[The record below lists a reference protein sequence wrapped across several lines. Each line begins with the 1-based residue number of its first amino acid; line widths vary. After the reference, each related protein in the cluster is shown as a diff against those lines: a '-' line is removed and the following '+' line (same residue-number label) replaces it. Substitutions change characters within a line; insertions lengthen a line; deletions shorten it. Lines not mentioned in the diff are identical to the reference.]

1 MALNLNLMMILCFA
15 LTLTAATLGNAI
27 QYVVY
32 NNALSTLGGCR
43 FDQEIGVEYVQ
54 QTLILATDF
63 IDALFGLNN
72 NVAAVNKVT
81 ITVENIDGVAFATSD
96 NIIHVSAG
104 YIERYP
110 GRDIKADITGV
121 IYHEIVHILLSNG
134 NNTVQPPSG
143 LVEGMADFVRLRAG
157 YVADSWA
164 PVGVGFKW
172 DQGYEV
178 TAYFLDYC
186 ESIRVGFVAD
196 LYKLI
201 MQNGYN
207 ESYFQ
212 GLLGMPVSQ
221 LWTNYKAFHDL
232 TN

>member
-1 MALNLNLMMILCFA
+1 MALNLNHMILCFA

-32 NNALSTLGGCR
+32 NNALSTLGGSR
-43 FDQEIGVEYVQ
+43 FDKEIGVEYVQ
-54 QTLILATDF
+54 QTLFVATNF
-63 IDALFGLNN
+63 IDTLFGLNN
-72 NVAAVNKVT
+72 NVAAVSNVT

-121 IYHEIVHILLSNG
+121 IYHEMVHILLFNG
-134 NNTVQPPSG
+134 NHTARPPSG

-157 YVADSWA
+157 YVSHSWA

-178 TAYFLDYC
+178 TAYFLDFC
-186 ESIRVGFVAD
+186 QSIRLGFVAD
-196 LYKLI
+196 LNKLI
-201 MQNGYN
+201 MQHGYS
-207 ESYFQ
+207 ESYFHR
-212 GLLGMPVSQ
+212 LLGMPVSQ
-221 LWTNYKAFHDL
+221 LWANYKTFYDL